1 MAFTGEIV
9 PGRGMLKVNGKSV
22 IVCDSLGVAVIF
34 EVFWRGTPLSESLS
48 SSGTIILFVA
58 CLAMLW

>member
-1 MAFTGEIV
+1 MQRRMAFTGEIV

-34 EVFWRGTPLSESLS
+34 EVFGEGHLCRNHCPRLVPS
-48 SSGTIILFVA
+48 SYL
-58 CLAMLW
+58 